1 MVEFIKELLGGNQQ
15 RDEGKKINEIKKV
28 ESIDTKDKE
37 FMASVNR
44 AKINKF
50 NPMEKSVVINNQ
62 QNRLSIKNPNRAKFS

>member
-15 RDEGKKINEIKKV
+15 RDEGKKINEIKNV
-28 ESIDTKDKE
+28 DNIDTKDKE

-50 NPMEKSVVINNQ
+50 NSMEKSVVINNQ